1 MNGKLLS
8 MFVLLAAV
16 AFQANAQLGSLLGGG
31 GGSGLLGGLLG
42 GATGA
47 LGGVTGTASGV
58 VGTATGV
65 LGSLTGGI
73 LGGSGVGGIL
83 STVLNVVVGLLDG
96 LLGGLLGGLLS
107 ALPLG
112 SVLNVVLALLPTATS
127 VLTSTGLTSILGN
140 VLGVATSAINLN
152 NLVGCGANTTSCGL
166 VELNLQ
172 CQAINCNTTAICV
185 NLCTGIL
192 QDLGVALGGCVCQ
205 EGFYRGMDGTCVSLD
220 VCNVLT
226 VG

>member
-8 MFVLLAAV
+8 MLVLVAAV
-16 AFQANAQLGSLLGGG
+16 AFQSNAQLLG
-31 GGSGLLGGLLG
+31 LGNILG
-42 GATGA
+42 GATGTA
-47 LGGVTGTASGV
+47 SGVVGTATGV

-73 LGGSGVGGIL
+73 LGGSGIGGIL
-83 STVLNVVVGLLDG
+83 QTVLNVVIGLLDG
-96 LLGGLLGGLLS
+96 LLGGLLSGLLS
-107 ALPLG
+107 ALPLN
-112 SVLNVVLALLPTATS
+112 SVLSVVTGLLGGLPLG
-127 VLTSTGLTSILGN
+127 VLTSGGLTSILGN

-205 EGFYRGMDGTCVSLD
+205 DGFYRGLDGTCISLD
-220 VCNVLT
+220 TCNVLT
-226 VG
+226 ASG